1 MFIIYCLYYFT
12 QTDKKHRL
20 VEDDRRGDFHL
31 GGWWCG
37 SWNIKLIFRC
47 HINMD
52 WLKHISL
59 ILSIL
64 AVVISWIHISSLS
77 IVISLKLSDLA
88 VTYSWVSL
96 AWNTWKIVSSYNV
109 FNGSGINSAGPSNW
123 TLVWGMPHS
132 TSTGSDFS
140 PLMTMTYIFKI
151 RFKPLKHITTNTVSG
166 L

>member
-1 MFIIYCLYYFT
+1 MTEEKTFT
-12 QTDKKHRL
+12 L
-20 VEDDRRGDFHL
+20 VADGEEVETSF
-31 GGWWCG
+31 
-37 SWNIKLIFRC
+37 FRC

-52 WLKHISL
+52 WNIIIFNLEYPGCCDISNAHL
-59 ILSIL
+59 E
-64 AVVISWIHISSLS
+64 SLNS
-77 IVISLKLSDLA
+77 DVSKLSDLA

-109 FNGSGINSAGPSNW
+109 FNGSGRNSAGPSNW